1 MIPKQS
7 SRHLSFIVVFAF
19 ALIVLMGVQ
28 PSLAAEFEAQ
38 IVVYQEGATVNGYV
52 FVSGDKVRVDMTGPR
67 GKIITIARPDKGLTW
82 IVNVPKKEYVEIQGV
97 VINPLGMRPAQ
108 EWEKVAKVKSLGQDK
123 FGGFVCERILYTF
136 FDESKGAVM
145 EWKALDLNF
154 TIKSILYSPKELV
167 TTELSEIKVEPV
179 DDVAFEMPEGYKKV
193 MVKKSTGQ
201 GVKDGKQ

>member
-7 SRHLSFIVVFAF
+7 LRPLSFFIVFTF
-19 ALIVLMGVQ
+19 ALVLLMGTQ
-28 PSLAAEFEAQ
+28 PSPAAEFEAR
-38 IVVYQEGATVNGYV
+38 IIVYQEGATVNGYV
-52 FVSGDKVRVDMTGPR
+52 FVSGDKVRVDMSGPG

-82 IVNVPKKEYVEIQGV
+82 IVNVPMKEYVEIKGM

-108 EWEKVAKVKSLGQDK
+108 EWEKVAKIKPLGQDK

-136 FDESKGAVM
+136 FDETKGAVM
-145 EWKALDLNF
+145 EWKASDLDY

-179 DDVAFEMPEGYKKV
+179 DDVAFEIPKEYKKV
-193 MVKKSTGQ
+193 TVTKNPGQ
-201 GVKDGKQ
+201 EAGDDKQ